1 VRAARRAADV
11 GPWPRRR
18 DRFETLRRA
27 GFEPGA
33 EPAGLATPAAHTLLL
48 PVGVVGLRAA
58 SQVVPALAAGNAV
71 VLVARGQRA
80 LAERLDAAEL
90 PSGVFNLVDGAEL
103 PPQPGIDL
111 LRSPPGEPVTIALDE
126 VGDDDA
132 IRTAG
137 AADRVALFGT
147 DLARA
152 HRIAHALP
160 AEHVWINMPP
170 SDVADAP
177 EGYTRLQTVYVP

>member
-18 DRFETLRRA
+18 DRAGTLRRA
-27 GFEPGA
+27 GFEPGPD
-33 EPAGLATPAAHTLLL
+33 PAGLATPGAHTLLL

-58 SQVVPALAAGNAV
+58 SQVIPALAAGNAV
-71 VLVARGQRA
+71 VLVARGA
-80 LAERLDAAEL
+80 IELAERLDAAEL
-90 PSGVFNLVDGAEL
+90 PSGVFNLVDGHEL
-103 PPQPGIDL
+103 RPHPGIDL
-111 LRSPPGEPVTIALDE
+111 LRSPPGEPITIRLDE
-126 VGDDDA
+126 VDDDEA
-132 IRTAG
+132 IRLAG
-137 AADRVALFGT
+137 SADRVALFGA

-160 AEHVWINMPP
+160 AEHVWIDMPP

-177 EGYTRLQTVYVP
+177 EGYTRLQTIYVP

>member
-1 VRAARRAADV
+1 MRAARRAADV

-18 DRFETLRRA
+18 DRFETLRSA

-33 EPAGLATPAAHTLLL
+33 EPAGLATPGAHTLLL

-58 SQVVPALAAGNAV
+58 SQVIPALAAGNAV
-71 VLVARGQRA
+71 VLVARGQQA

-90 PSGVFNLVDGAEL
+90 PSGVFNLVDGDEL
-103 PPQPGIDL
+103 NPVAGIDL
-111 LRSPPGEPVTIALDE
+111 LRSPPGAPVTIRLDE
-126 VGDDDA
+126 IDDEEA
-132 IRTAG
+132 VRQAG
-137 AADRVALFGT
+137 SADRVALFGG

-160 AEHVWINMPP
+160 AEHVWINTPAT
-170 SDVADAP
+170 DVADAP

>member
-18 DRFETLRRA
+18 DRFQTLRSA

-33 EPAGLATPAAHTLLL
+33 EPAGLATPGAHTLLL
-48 PVGVVGLRAA
+48 PVGVVGLRSPA
-58 SQVVPALAAGNAV
+58 QVVPALAAGNAV
-71 VLVARGQRA
+71 VLVARGALA
-80 LAERLDAAEL
+80 LAERLDGAEL
-90 PSGVFNLVDGAEL
+90 PSGVFNLVDGTEL
-103 PPQPGIDL
+103 KPHPGIDL
-111 LRSPPGEPVTIALDE
+111 LRSPPGEPITIRLDE
-126 VGDDDA
+126 VDDDEA
-132 IRTAG
+132 MRLAG
-137 AADRVALFGT
+137 SADRVALFGG

-160 AEHVWINMPP
+160 AEHVWIDTPP
-170 SDVADAP
+170 TDVADAP